1 MLIGARTA
9 AWSGG
14 ESKEETMYKEL
25 YFNLIERN
33 KSDEPEFF
41 FPNGLTS
48 IGGYAYLGALPLTS
62 RLMVIPEG
70 VISIGEYA
78 LASNSVSGS
87 GIFRNLSIP
96 NSCNSIGGRAFD
108 GFNYYG
114 FNIKFED
121 GDNTNPLVLGNYL
134 CNNING
140 GDITLEFPNRPLQT
154 SSTMLI
160 GNSNHK
166 RKIIFHGKTFNDVK
180 SLTGFPFGMT
190 NAKEARLVCEDG
202 EYVYSSG
209 EWVKQ

>member
-1 MLIGARTA
+1 MDMAARTA
-9 AWSGG
+9 AWSGD

-33 KSDEPEFF
+33 RSDKPEFF
-41 FPNGLTS
+41 FPNGLTR
-48 IGGYAYLGALPLTS
+48 IGNSAYLGALPITG

-70 VISIGEYA
+70 VISIGDNA
-78 LASNSVSGS
+78 LANNDAS
-87 GIFRNLSIP
+87 GIIRNLSIP
-96 NSCNSIGGRAFD
+96 NSCNKIGTRAFD

-121 GDNTNPLVLGNYL
+121 GDNTNPLVLGANL

-140 GDITLEFPNRPLQT
+140 GNVTLEFPNRPLET
-154 SSTMLI
+154 SSTMLV
-160 GNSNHK
+160 GNKSYK

-180 SLTGFPFGMT
+180 SLKGFPFGMT

>member
-1 MLIGARTA
+1 MLIGARTGV
-9 AWSGG
+9 WSGG
-14 ESKEETMYKEL
+14 ESKEETMYKQL
-25 YFNLIERN
+25 YINLIERN
-33 KSDEPEFF
+33 HSDEPEFF
-41 FPNGLTS
+41 FPKELTT
-48 IGGYAYLGALPLTS
+48 IGSYAYYNALPITN

-78 LASNSVSGS
+78 LSGNTTGS
-87 GIFRNLSIP
+87 RGLIRNLSIP
-96 NSCNSIGGRAFD
+96 NSCNSIGTRAFD
-108 GFNYYG
+108 GLSYYG

-121 GDNTNPLVLGNYL
+121 GDNTNPLVLGSNL

-140 GDITLEFPNRPLQT
+140 GNITLEFPNRPLQT
-154 SSTMLI
+154 SSTMLV
-160 GNSNHK
+160 GNSGYY

-209 EWVKQ
+209 EWVRQ

>member
-9 AWSGG
+9 LWSGG

-48 IGGYAYLGALPLTS
+48 IGDYAYRDALPPTD

-70 VISIGEYA
+70 VISIGKYA
-78 LASNSVSGS
+78 LANNYVFGYAT
-87 GIFRNLSIP
+87 IRNLSVP
-96 NSCNSIGGRAFD
+96 NSCDSIGERAFD
-108 GFNYYG
+108 IFSYFG

-121 GDNTNPLVLGNYL
+121 GDNTNPLVLGNNL
-134 CNNING
+134 CNNVNG
-140 GDITLEFPNRPLQT
+140 GDITLEFPNRPLRT
-154 SSTMLI
+154 SSTMLT
-160 GNSNHK
+160 GSSSHK

-202 EYVYSSG
+202 EYIYSSG

>member
-1 MLIGARTA
+1 MMLGARTA

-33 KSDEPEFF
+33 KSDKPEFF
-41 FPNGLTS
+41 FPNGLTR
-48 IGGYAYLGALPLTS
+48 IGDSAYLGALPITS

-70 VISIGEYA
+70 VISIGDHA
-78 LASNSVSGS
+78 LADNIASGTV
-87 GIFRNLSIP
+87 RNLSIP
-96 NSCNSIGGRAFD
+96 NSCNNIGTRAFD

-121 GDNTNPLVLGNYL
+121 GDNTNPLVLGQNL
-134 CNNING
+134 CQNING
-140 GDITLEFPNRPLQT
+140 GNVTLEFPNRPLKT
-154 SSTMLI
+154 SSTMLV
-160 GNSNHK
+160 GNRSYN

-180 SLTGFPFGMT
+180 SLKGFPFGMT
-190 NAKEARLVCEDG
+190 NAKEARIVCEDG

>member
-1 MLIGARTA
+1 MGLAARTG
-9 AWSGG
+9 AWSGN

-33 KSDEPEFF
+33 KSDKPEFF
-41 FPNGLTS
+41 FPNGLTR
-48 IGGYAYLGALPLTS
+48 IGDSAYLGALPITS

-70 VISIGEYA
+70 VISIGDHA
-78 LASNSVSGS
+78 LADNIASGTV
-87 GIFRNLSIP
+87 RNLSIP
-96 NSCNSIGGRAFD
+96 NSCNNIGTRAFD

-121 GDNTNPLVLGNYL
+121 GDNTNPLVLGQNL
-134 CNNING
+134 CQNING
-140 GDITLEFPNRPLQT
+140 GNVTLEFPNRPLKT
-154 SSTMLI
+154 SSTMLV
-160 GNSNHK
+160 GNRSYN

-190 NAKEARLVCEDG
+190 NAKEARIVCEDG